1 MGKVNATNDSNGVSL
16 AVSPFP
22 LPPLSLSL
30 PSLSL
35 SPFVPLY
42 IQFAIL
48 IRLSSPFAKVAA
60 HWPIW
65 AATHLATLAIPSS
78 PLSLPCFPRLPLELD
93 SFGDTHSIS
102 C

>member
-22 LPPLSLSL
+22 L
-30 PSLSL
+30 
-35 SPFVPLY
+35 SPFPLLPTLLSFSVPLY

-65 AATHLATLAIPSS
+65 AATHLATLAVPAS
-78 PLSLPCFPRLPLELD
+78 PLSLPCSPRLALELD